1 MTTRMVLQVPKD
13 PTPAEWLTRS
23 GIPWD
28 MLATFGPH
36 TLFPAHARLRYAPDD
51 GDAPRPEIPPRPL
64 GEQGDGPV
72 IAELCDMLAT
82 DTTTPQL
89 CYFCLWEGWPGINEI
104 ITPGPPVVAIP
115 NRTYHLFSGPLS
127 DVGQWCAQPTPD
139 MPPAAFIWPADRAW
153 CVASDVDP
161 TWAFINGSGAT
172 ISRLVAQTRLD
183 IVAAD
188 PPQAR

>member
-1 MTTRMVLQVPKD
+1 MVLQVLKD
-13 PTPAEWLTRS
+13 PAPAAWLTRS
-23 GIPWD
+23 GIAWD
-28 MLATFGPH
+28 VLATFGPH
-36 TLFPAHARLRYAPDD
+36 TLYPAHARLRYIPDD

-72 IAELCDMLAT
+72 MAELCDMLAA

-89 CYFCLWEGWPGINEI
+89 CYFCLWEGWPEI
-104 ITPGPPVVAIP
+104 DETITTGPPVVAIP
-115 NRTYHLFSGPLS
+115 NRIYHLFSGPLS

-139 MPPAAFIWPADRAW
+139 MPPAAFIWPADHAW

-161 TWAFINGSGAT
+161 TWAGISGSEAT

-188 PPQAR
+188 TPRAR